1 MKEFPMLV
9 ESFNG
14 YACTFDKVVL
24 SKTSKYDDIFSGNE
38 VFFRCVFYIL
48 KDFLE
53 DKNSNELFIKIPI
66 KELGTNTKTIDANW
80 RRFQDVITDAL
91 GMATTNE
98 QADLLNDFSLDRSC
112 IGKVYYCHN
121 DNQIEDVKNSP
132 SLWVIVDSNQAD
144 KEVRPKELFP
154 DKKHYL
160 TKQAIDLLNRNRHC
174 SYLMK
179 CAPAGYDV
187 RIKKHIE
194 FVYNKIESYKR
205 FCFDKQFNSAL
216 IIGFNDGAKRYERVY
231 SNIYF
236 ASPVKFQT
244 RYDDSTCNQE
254 IQCFV
259 GDRKY
264 QNNIDDIRRN
274 LYLGYSSKKVI
285 YIGSEFEDYNPNEKR
300 KIFEFSYRDMYHYFA
315 NDNFPKFK
323 SYWLSFPWLNQQ
335 ILSLQELMN
344 DIPSLDDSQKK
355 NILTRVFKDFVGVE
369 IKRLNEEDYSEFEN
383 FLYDNTYLN
392 SEDEEKLTNWY
403 RALSYTEKTP
413 KQQILDLIKSQ
424 QRASMIHVVKPYS
437 YKRNLETYLKRKNA
451 SSIDIPVDIKF
462 DSFNSLEIVKFMLS
476 NLAMGNIHLLS
487 YVENKKIH
495 KFLNDE
501 SNCCNDEYRISLF
514 DTKYVKIQ
522 ESSEGDSFNLMDYF
536 NAELF
541 ENLEKESL
549 EFNTNFQRYLINDAD
564 NMEVAITGNVIISN
578 RIIPISDIFD
588 YKDDYLP
595 IKVIYYKT
603 PCDFSH
609 IMENIKNFPV
619 NQGFA
624 YYSSLWKKK
633 LKSYCEENYSGNIKE
648 MHQND
653 FPFLPKNMMKQYVD
667 PDSSVAF
674 PRKFIMLLLKLSKLN
689 VISKEE
695 AQYLAAAYNVAN
707 ESSSYGTQLKES
719 LYNYQITNQKDGFL
733 ESYDRHCEQRNDPLN
748 SDALLRDCL
757 IEVNIIN
764 INKIEK

>member
-1 MKEFPMLV
+1 
-9 ESFNG
+9 
-14 YACTFDKVVL
+14 
-24 SKTSKYDDIFSGNE
+24 
-38 VFFRCVFYIL
+38 
-48 KDFLE
+48 
-53 DKNSNELFIKIPI
+53 
-66 KELGTNTKTIDANW
+66 
-80 RRFQDVITDAL
+80 
-91 GMATTNE
+91 
-98 QADLLNDFSLDRSC
+98 
-112 IGKVYYCHN
+112 
-121 DNQIEDVKNSP
+121 
-132 SLWVIVDSNQAD
+132 
-144 KEVRPKELFP
+144 
-154 DKKHYL
+154 
-160 TKQAIDLLNRNRHC
+160 
-174 SYLMK
+174 
-179 CAPAGYDV
+179 
-187 RIKKHIE
+187 
-194 FVYNKIESYKR
+194 
-205 FCFDKQFNSAL
+205 
-216 IIGFNDGAKRYERVY
+216 
-231 SNIYF
+231 
-236 ASPVKFQT
+236 
-244 RYDDSTCNQE
+244 
-254 IQCFV
+254 
-259 GDRKY
+259 
-264 QNNIDDIRRN
+264 
-274 LYLGYSSKKVI
+274 
-285 YIGSEFEDYNPNEKR
+285 
-300 KIFEFSYRDMYHYFA
+300 
-315 NDNFPKFK
+315 
-323 SYWLSFPWLNQQ
+323 
-335 ILSLQELMN
+335 
-344 DIPSLDDSQKK
+344 
-355 NILTRVFKDFVGVE
+355 
-369 IKRLNEEDYSEFEN
+369 
-383 FLYDNTYLN
+383 
-392 SEDEEKLTNWY
+392 
-403 RALSYTEKTP
+403 
-413 KQQILDLIKSQ
+413 
-424 QRASMIHVVKPYS
+424 
-437 YKRNLETYLKRKNA
+437 
-451 SSIDIPVDIKF
+451 
-462 DSFNSLEIVKFMLS
+462 
-476 NLAMGNIHLLS
+476 MGNIHLLS

-564 NMEVAITGNVIISN
+564 DGEVTITGNVIISN